1 MTAYAG
7 GGSMGE
13 FKRAVWIGLLA
24 SGVASLLAVVA
35 ATPAAQDSGVRFIG
49 KTKYLNNAHA
59 AVVHS
64 IDDSTKL
71 VETIADTMDKYD
83 IKGTFLISTEQDPPP
98 EERFFNQLQVWRL
111 WPRMQKAWLD
121 GHEIASHAVTHP
133 CHRPQADTTSDD
145 YKNFCMV
152 SYNDVELKQS
162 RDTILKKTTQ
172 PYVWTWGYPC
182 GHCSTLEAIQTRIAD
197 AGYIVARNYP
207 GEALGLHVRPDLQ
220 TWADNWMDAPY
231 TEVVQKGNGRMGGPT
246 QPDAAVYN
254 AKFDEVYAKGG
265 IYHFMSHPQSLDFG
279 PTAFYEQHL
288 MHISRKTDVWY
299 VPMGPIYAFKT
310 ISDKTEVRSV
320 LPASGAK
327 ARFTVMNALNPKIYM
342 GSLTLDFTAPPSIS
356 VYSKGMKLAERT
368 AQQITDRWNEEYVR
382 REGDH
387 VFVTVK
393 PNTTLEFR

>member
-1 MTAYAG
+1 MAVI
-7 GGSMGE
+7 
-13 FKRAVWIGLLA
+13 KRAVWFGLLM
-24 SGVASLLAVVA
+24 SGVASLLVVVA
-35 ATPAAQDSGVRFIG
+35 AAPAPQDSGVRFIG

-71 VETIADTMDKYD
+71 VATIADTMDKYD

-98 EERFFNQLQVWRL
+98 EERFFNQLQVWLL

-133 CHRPQADTTSDD
+133 CHRPQADTSSDD
-145 YKNFCMV
+145 YKNFCVV

-182 GHCSTLEAIQTRIAD
+182 GHCSTLEAIQKRIAD

-231 TEVVQKGNGRMGGPT
+231 TQVVQKGNGRAGGPI
-246 QPDAAVYN
+246 QPDVAALD

-279 PTAFYEQHL
+279 PEGFYEQHL
-288 MHISRKTDVWY
+288 THISRKTDVWY

-310 ISDKTEVRSV
+310 ISEKTNVRTM
-320 LPASGAK
+320 LPASGGK
-327 ARFTVMNALNPKIYM
+327 VRFTVMNDLNPKIYM
-342 GSLTLDFTAPPSIS
+342 GSLTLEFIAPAGLS
-356 VYSKGMKLAERT
+356 VFSNERKLPERT
-368 AQQITDRWNEEYVR
+368 AQQITDRWNEQYVR